1 MKRLA
6 TTLALVALAAVLA
19 ACSGTSAAPTPA
31 PSVDP
36 DALRISSKDLKFSTD
51 KLVCTEVVYQAYQG
65 PIRFPLVEI
74 MGRRTLP
81 ALEIVKMWDEG
92 RGKPE
97 APFDFVAFLD
107 GDEVTGTAREVGE
120 AELTESIGRSGLTL
134 LQEDQAGRPLL
145 MSPWVAALAAASALA
160 FLLFPRRPP
169 GPVS

>member
-1 MKRLA
+1 MAQEGK
-6 TTLALVALAAVLA
+6 
-19 ACSGTSAAPTPA
+19 PY
-31 PSVDP
+31 DF
-36 DALRISSKDLKFSTD
+36 DFDFFSTD